1 MHSVVVVVYNN
12 EIFLQIVECKALLP
26 TLVLMLRSEDIT
38 IHCVAVRRFYEFTE
52 SHVFFSLLLAEF

>member
-12 EIFLQIVECKALLP
+12 EIFLQIVECKALP

-38 IHCVAVRRFYEFTE
+38 IHYVAVRRFYEFTE